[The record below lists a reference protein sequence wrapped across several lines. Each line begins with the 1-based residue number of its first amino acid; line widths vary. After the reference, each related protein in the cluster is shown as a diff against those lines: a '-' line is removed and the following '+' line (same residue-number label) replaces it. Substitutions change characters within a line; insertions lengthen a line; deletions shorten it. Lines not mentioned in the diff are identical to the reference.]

1 MQSKDLNTKMFS
13 STNNLYN
20 SLGSKM
26 PNQVLTMGR
35 PLTSAGPFLKQGT
48 ELEPTELYITKW
60 IDYSQKYGMGY
71 VLSNGSSGVLF
82 NDNTK
87 IIVDIHG

>member
-1 MQSKDLNTKMFS
+1 
-13 STNNLYN
+13 
-20 SLGSKM
+20 
-26 PNQVLTMGR
+26 MGR
-35 PLTSAGPFLKQGT
+35 ALTSTGPFLKQGT